1 MPESSKSVINE
12 TVTPLDLA
20 EWFVS
25 NILLQRGAGG
35 GGGGG
40 RSGGGGG
47 LNISITVSRI
57 FKITGRYY
65 FNGGESQVAVAVA
78 VAVADLQELL

>member
-1 MPESSKSVINE
+1 MLKIW

-20 EWFVS
+20 ELFVT

-40 RSGGGGG
+40 GGGSGGTGGGGG
-47 LNISITVSRI
+47 LNISMTFLVSL
-57 FKITGRYY
+57 K
-65 FNGGESQVAVAVA
+65 
-78 VAVADLQELL
+78 